1 MLILSSKQ
9 KHKQSKGI
17 YSGTLMRIYRI
28 QKHACL
34 NILMENCWNMYY
46 YSPSQNFFYV
56 YHNIMLHIWGFLR

>member
-17 YSGTLMRIYRI
+17 YSVTLMRIYRI

-34 NILMENCWNMYY
+34 NILMDTYNNRKLLK
-46 YSPSQNFFYV
+46 YV
-56 YHNIMLHIWGFLR
+56 LL